1 MDFDKA
7 QTALNIINHSYR
19 GFIKH
24 SSLIKLDTIQQS
36 LIESAEKHDNGDDC
50 SAFVEVKA
58 PFDTL
63 NEWDPCRWTLARAFT
78 SVDLVDLSGYPLSEQ
93 LTLAQCYD
101 VVIDC
106 PWESHTVRSW
116 WRIKLSGDNCI
127 HSLLLRQWLVTPHE
141 LIELTDTADE
151 VEEIFT
157 FDELINA

>member
-1 MDFDKA
+1 MDFDKS
-7 QTALNIINHSYR
+7 QTALNIINHSYK

-24 SSLIKLDTIQQS
+24 ASLIKLDAIQKS
-36 LIESAEKHDNGDDC
+36 LIESAEKNENGQDC

-58 PFDTL
+58 PFDSL

-78 SVDLVDLSGYPLSEQ
+78 SVDLSDYPLLDQ

-106 PWESHTVRSW
+106 PWDNNIIRSW

-127 HSLLLRQWLVTPHE
+127 HSLLLRQWLVLPHE
-141 LIELTDTADE
+141 SIELTDTSDE